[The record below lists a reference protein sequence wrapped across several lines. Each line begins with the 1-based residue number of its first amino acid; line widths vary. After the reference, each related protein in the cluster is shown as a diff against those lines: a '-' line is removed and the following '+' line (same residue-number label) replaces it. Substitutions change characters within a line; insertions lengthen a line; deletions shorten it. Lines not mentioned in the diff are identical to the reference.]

1 MPFTFA
7 LPAVRSPFGQCLDL
21 AHRMLKKT
29 LRSFVARYATV
40 CVISLLSMAQ
50 VQAQTDNGISQ
61 LREFS
66 HELSSLS
73 AQFIQITF
81 DLDGNREESS
91 GQMWVLKPDRLR
103 WDYLEPYEQRIIADG
118 EQVWTYDV
126 DLDQVTVRP
135 QGEALSRSAL
145 SALTDSSRLEQYFEL
160 LNGGESEGLQWV
172 RLLPRAPQGENSSSR
187 YGDHE
192 FEEIRLGFR
201 EQQLVRMVIHDRLGQ
216 STDTIFSG
224 LQRNISVPRELF
236 QFTPPPGVD
245 VIGSDEL

>member
-1 MPFTFA
+1 MPFTSA
-7 LPAVRSPFGQCLDL
+7 LPTVRSPSGQCLAL

-29 LRSFVARYATV
+29 LHSFVARYAIV
-40 CVISLLSMAQ
+40 CMLSLLSMAQ
-50 VQAQTDNGISQ
+50 VQAQTDNGINQ
-61 LREFS
+61 LRDFS
-66 HELSSLS
+66 SDLTSLS

-160 LNGGESEGLQWV
+160 LNGGEGEGLQWV
-172 RLLPRAPQGENSSSR
+172 RLLPRTPQGENSASRSS
-187 YGDHE
+187 DHE

-216 STDTIFSG
+216 STDTVFSG
-224 LQRNISVPRELF
+224 LQRNISVSHELF
-236 QFTPPPGVD
+236 QFTPPAGVD